1 MSNQTFVEP
10 KSFMRVCDIP
20 DASLFT
26 TLFVLFGKHFFVG
39 LVNRIG
45 PCHGAFDHAIVCE
58 VPMFKG
64 KYMVQLLG
72 ETCDNRK

>member
-1 MSNQTFVEP
+1 M
-10 KSFMRVCDIP
+10 
-20 DASLFT
+20 
-26 TLFVLFGKHFFVG
+26 G

-45 PCHGAFDHAIVCE
+45 PFLANNSSACHGAFVYAIVCE

-72 ETCDNRK
+72 ETCDNRE